1 MRLLAAVI
9 LCAMTA
15 WAQAAQAPATAK
27 TVEAAPGAVELQM
40 RSIRAMQE
48 SITRQKETARKQA
61 AATPA
66 GFLLPALADAVAPEP
81 APISATDAEPE
92 TGDDPQLA
100 PLIAAPIAVPAAP
113 ARGMQDGA
121 RLLMELLT
129 RFGGDLKQA
138 LSAYNAGPAAPAA
151 KPSDAKEREKKK

>member
-1 MRLLAAVI
+1 
-9 LCAMTA
+9 
-15 WAQAAQAPATAK
+15 
-27 TVEAAPGAVELQM
+27 M

-81 APISATDAEPE
+81 APLSDTDAEPE
-92 TGDDPQLA
+92 KAAEPQIA
-100 PLIAAPIAVPAAP
+100 PPIAVPVATRAAT

-121 RLLMELLT
+121 RLLMELLA

-138 LSAYNAGPAAPAA
+138 LSAYNAGPAAPQT
-151 KPSDAKEREKKK
+151 KTPDANEMERKK